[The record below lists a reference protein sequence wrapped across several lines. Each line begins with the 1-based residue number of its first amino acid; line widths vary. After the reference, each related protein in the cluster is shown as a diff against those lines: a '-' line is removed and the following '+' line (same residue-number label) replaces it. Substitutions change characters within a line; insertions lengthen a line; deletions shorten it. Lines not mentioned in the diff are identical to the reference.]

1 MGTQLLNPS
10 PAVRSAASLR
20 HGGRFKRLLRQ
31 QGSNEQSKM
40 LCRENQHP
48 TGEAPEGTEPDGVH
62 LFLAVRSGVGL
73 LQGIKATGVVP
84 NVAVHFIKRSEE
96 HTSELQSL

>member
-73 LQGIKATGVVP
+73 LQGIKAMIPGWSASGMGTLNSSSIGI
-84 NVAVHFIKRSEE
+84 A
-96 HTSELQSL
+96 T